1 MFASFPHA
9 ITTPLGNLTYP
20 SIFFYSNDLCYNCSM
35 TDEEKKA
42 LIWHWDPILERVYT
56 RKQFEALE
64 DETVRSRCNPIS
76 FYDWQQLRKNVP
88 AGKHIGNDPETNM
101 PTYIDDPAPTP
112 EEELQQEKEEKQRF
126 LESTNTETILY
137 LQQLMTPMSLDPG
150 EEQQPIMTEAEY
162 AELNSKRLEY
172 AERIKEINTIL
183 AG

>member
-1 MFASFPHA
+1 
-9 ITTPLGNLTYP
+9 
-20 SIFFYSNDLCYNCSM
+20 M

-42 LIWHWDPILERVYT
+42 LIWHWDPVLERIYT

-64 DETVRSRCNPIS
+64 DETIKSRCNPIS
-76 FYDWQQLRKNVP
+76 FYDWQLLRKNIP
-88 AGKHIGNDPETNM
+88 AGKHIGNDPATNM

-137 LQQLMTPMSLDPG
+137 LQQLMTPISLDPG